1 MVIRSFTHDQIKQT
15 FLLSSVANIEVVINY
30 NLFEM
35 PELIAQ
41 QLGKPTV
48 ADVTVW
54 QEWLGQR
61 LDKHSMDVER
71 LWQALEGWKVI
82 QASSEE

>member
-15 FLLSSVANIEVVINY
+15 FLLSSPNNIEVVINY

-35 PELIAQ
+35 PEFIAQ
-41 QLGKPTV
+41 QLGKPSV
-48 ADVTVW
+48 EDVTVW

-71 LWQALEGWKVI
+71 LWQALEGWKAI
-82 QASSEE
+82 QAASEE

>member
-15 FLLSSVANIEVVINY
+15 FLTSSVANIEIVINY

-41 QLGKPTV
+41 QLGKPSV
-48 ADVTVW
+48 ADVILW

-61 LDKHSMDVER
+61 LDKNDVNVER
-71 LWQALEGWKVI
+71 LQAILEGWKNI
-82 QASSEE
+82 QVNS